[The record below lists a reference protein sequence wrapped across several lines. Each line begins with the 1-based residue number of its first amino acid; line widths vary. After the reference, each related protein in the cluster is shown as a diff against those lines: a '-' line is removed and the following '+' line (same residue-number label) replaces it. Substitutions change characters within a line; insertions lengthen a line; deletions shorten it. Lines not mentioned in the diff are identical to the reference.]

1 MSSKTKSGSVSTV
14 NRRFTFV
21 GRFSAISASSVSS
34 LSPFNSSG
42 RFFFLLIN
50 VQIIIGNILRILEG
64 NQCMRRPWEIEFC
77 S

>member
-1 MSSKTKSGSVSTV
+1 MSSNTNSGSVSTV

-21 GRFSAISASSVSS
+21 GRFLAISASSVSS
-34 LSPFNSSG
+34 WSPFNSSDK
-42 RFFFLLIN
+42 FFLLIN
-50 VQIIIGNILRILEG
+50 VQTIIANILLILEG